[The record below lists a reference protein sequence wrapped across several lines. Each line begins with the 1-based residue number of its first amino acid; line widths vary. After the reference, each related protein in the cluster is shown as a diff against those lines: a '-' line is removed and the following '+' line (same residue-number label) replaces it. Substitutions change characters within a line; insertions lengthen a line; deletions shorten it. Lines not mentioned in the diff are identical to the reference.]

1 VPPDSS
7 PAKSRILPGELDFVC
22 LITRR
27 SFEELKLRKGVRVWV
42 TFKASAI
49 HVF

>member
-1 VPPDSS
+1 VPP
-7 PAKSRILPGELDFVC
+7 DFVC

-27 SFEELKLRKGVRVWV
+27 SFEEMELREGIRTYI
-42 TFKASAI
+42 TFRASAV